1 MAPFDDARIAPAD
14 DGYAAAVR
22 PIAAGTA
29 IHTDATGLEAGR
41 IVIPSGSFEMP
52 AYRAQP
58 LGGANLPVLLVVS
71 EIFGVHEHIAD
82 MARRFAKQGFLAIAP
97 DLFRRQGDATAYTDI
112 DKLFS
117 ELVNKVPDAQ
127 VLGDLDAAMDWA
139 GSHGGDLG
147 RLGVTGFCWGGRIT
161 WLWTAHQPKV
171 RAGVAW
177 YGKLQPPATT
187 LQPRTPVDV
196 AGHLHAPVLGLYGG
210 QDTSIPPPHVEAM
223 KAALAK
229 GNAAARASQIVVYP
243 DAGHAFNA
251 DYRPSYRKQDAE
263 DGWRRCLDWLGRHGV
278 K

>member
-1 MAPFDDARIAPAD
+1 MAPFDDTRIAPAD
-14 DGYAAAVR
+14 DGYAAAVQ
-22 PIAAGTA
+22 PIAGSTV
-29 IHTDATGLEAGR
+29 IHTDPAGLEAGR
-41 IVIPSGSFEMP
+41 VTIPSGTFEMP
-52 AYRAQP
+52 AYRARPQ
-58 LGGANLPVLLVVS
+58 GGANLPVLLVVS

-112 DKLFS
+112 DRLFS

-127 VLGDLDAAMDWA
+127 VMGDLDAALDWA
-139 GSHGGDLG
+139 GGQGGDLG
-147 RLGVTGFCWGGRIT
+147 RVGVTGFCWGGRIT

-177 YGKLQPPATT
+177 YGKLQPPATP
-187 LQPRTPVDV
+187 LQPKTPVDV

-229 GNAAARASQIVVYP
+229 GDAAARASRIVVYP

-251 DYRPSYRKQDAE
+251 DYRPSYRKADAE
-263 DGWRRCLDWLGRHGV
+263 DGWRRCLDWLGSHGV